1 MNYRRNLV
9 ELIWSPLH
17 TRFEV
22 TYIDRARLFSVLHES
37 PHILL
42 NQFHVHFHV
51 PFFVSF
57 CIRMN
62 ILSTVKT
69 LALLPLFCD
78 LVLGA
83 KGTSG
88 TCSKDKK
95 CDTGCCSKAG
105 YCGFGPNFCGDS
117 VCISNCDAQAECGK
131 YAPVVNQ
138 TCPLNVCCSEF
149 GFCGTSSDFCG
160 KGCQSGCDDVKQPSC
175 SGSSSSKVYGG
186 YFEAWNYERACDT
199 MTPSDIN
206 VNPWTHMFYS
216 FAGIDTGDSTIET
229 VYDLDDIYIEQ
240 MNDLKKKKP
249 SLKTFISVGGWDLG
263 GEPFSDMVRF
273 SGLRKSFIDSVISFM
288 DDRGFDG
295 IDIDWEY
302 PAATDRGKQLA
313 FFLIGVYMEKRANF
327 HGNRQVVVMRT
338 RKIS

>member
-1 MNYRRNLV
+1 M
-9 ELIWSPLH
+9 
-17 TRFEV
+17 
-22 TYIDRARLFSVLHES
+22 
-37 PHILL
+37 
-42 NQFHVHFHV
+42 
-51 PFFVSF
+51 
-57 CIRMN
+57 
-62 ILSTVKT
+62 
-69 LALLPLFCD
+69 
-78 LVLGA
+78 
-83 KGTSG
+83 
-88 TCSKDKK
+88 
-95 CDTGCCSKAG
+95 
-105 YCGFGPNFCGDS
+105 
-117 VCISNCDAQAECGK
+117 
-131 YAPVVNQ
+131 
-138 TCPLNVCCSEF
+138 
-149 GFCGTSSDFCG
+149 
-160 KGCQSGCDDVKQPSC
+160 KQPSC